1 MQSTRMEVTLN
12 IKVMLADDHVLMRE
26 GIRQLLEFDGSIE
39 VIGEASDG
47 EECLQKLEKVKPD
60 VLLLDINMPKLNGIE
75 VLEEIK
81 RKKINVKV
89 LILTVHN
96 EVDYLIRAVDI
107 GVDGYILKDSE
118 SAELKKAI
126 MTVMDGESY
135 IQPKLIPMLNKR
147 LITRDSDK
155 EKLESFFRTTDF
167 KLDHPEAFS
176 DWLVAVAND
185 DRYIKA
191 KQLIDKQNEKGGH
204 INMCVLL
211 DMYEERGEARGIHE
225 INTLNLR
232 LLDDNRLEDMQRAM
246 VDTDYQKELMKEYGI
261 GK

>member
-1 MQSTRMEVTLN
+1 MEVTLN

-96 EVDYLIRAVDI
+96 EVDYLIRAVNI

-155 EKLESFFRTTDF
+155 EKLESLTGREKEVLIEVANGMFNKEIATSLHISERTVKNHISNIF
-167 KLDHPEAFS
+167 KKLDVS
-176 DWLVAVAND
+176 DRTQAAVFAIKNDLV
-185 DRYIKA
+185 K
-191 KQLIDKQNEKGGH
+191 LF
-204 INMCVLL
+204 
-211 DMYEERGEARGIHE
+211 
-225 INTLNLR
+225 
-232 LLDDNRLEDMQRAM
+232 
-246 VDTDYQKELMKEYGI
+246 
-261 GK
+261 

>member
-1 MQSTRMEVTLN
+1 MEVTLN

-89 LILTVHN
+89 LILTVNN

-155 EKLESFFRTTDF
+155 EKLESLTGREKEVLIEVANGMFNKEIATSLHISERTVKNHISNIF
-167 KLDHPEAFS
+167 KKLDVS
-176 DWLVAVAND
+176 DRTQAAVFAIKNDLV
-185 DRYIKA
+185 K
-191 KQLIDKQNEKGGH
+191 LF
-204 INMCVLL
+204 
-211 DMYEERGEARGIHE
+211 
-225 INTLNLR
+225 
-232 LLDDNRLEDMQRAM
+232 
-246 VDTDYQKELMKEYGI
+246 
-261 GK
+261 